1 MTKRDCLAALMDKET
16 LYDGRYTFSQIAA
29 MRIKAGSPGIR
40 RTKGFKSVGSLK
52 HVSEV
57 KPWHG

>member
-16 LYDGRYTFSQIAA
+16 LYERFLPSQIAA
-29 MRIKAGSPGIR
+29 MRIKAGSRGIR

-52 HVSEV
+52 HVSGV
-57 KPWHG
+57 KP

>member
-1 MTKRDCLAALMDKET
+1 MTKRDCLAALMDKKT
-16 LYDGRYTFSQIAA
+16 LYERFLPSQIAA
-29 MRIKAGSPGIR
+29 MRIKAGSRGIR

-57 KPWHG
+57 KP